1 MTKIIKA
8 DNSIVKSE
16 DYTNLLH
23 ELRGLID
30 KGKIQAYKAVDNI
43 LVETRWQMGER
54 IVREELNN
62 KDRADY
68 STFLIDSLAS
78 DLKIRKRELYEIIKF
93 YRTYPIVRT
102 LSAQLS
108 WSHYLALVEIEN
120 EKERLFYQNR
130 AIIHSWSVRELEGQ
144 IKGQLYQKTDQKE
157 IEETFKTILPS
168 VVDVQ
173 KVFKPDYDF
182 HFIQIAK
189 SGKEKELEDKIVHNI
204 IPFLKEFGEDFM
216 FLGRQVPIRI
226 DNEMHA
232 IDLVLYHRG
241 IPCVILVDLK
251 MGKIDSRDIGQMNK
265 YVGYFRRNRQYTHEK
280 DAIGLII
287 CEEAGKEEITYA
299 LDGLEE
305 KIFVAVYKTKLP
317 DEAKINKAIKEL

>member
-1 MTKIIKA
+1 M
-8 DNSIVKSE
+8 VC
-16 DYTNLLH
+16 
-23 ELRGLID
+23 
-30 KGKIQAYKAVDNI
+30 KG
-43 LVETRWQMGER
+43 
-54 IVREELNN
+54 
-62 KDRADY
+62 
-68 STFLIDSLAS
+68 SC
-78 DLKIRKRELYEIIKF
+78 
-93 YRTYPIVRT
+93 
-102 LSAQLS
+102 
-108 WSHYLALVEIEN
+108 
-120 EKERLFYQNR
+120 
-130 AIIHSWSVRELEGQ
+130 EGQ

-157 IEETFKTILPS
+157 IEETFKTILPA

-265 YVGYFRRNRQYTHEK
+265 YVGYYRHNRQYAHEK

>member
-102 LSAQLS
+102 VSAQLS

-130 AIIHSWSVRELEGQ
+130 AIIHSWSVRE
-144 IKGQLYQKTDQKE
+144 
-157 IEETFKTILPS
+157 
-168 VVDVQ
+168 
-173 KVFKPDYDF
+173 
-182 HFIQIAK
+182 AAR
-189 SGKEKELEDKIVHNI
+189 DK
-204 IPFLKEFGEDFM
+204 
-216 FLGRQVPIRI
+216 
-226 DNEMHA
+226 
-232 IDLVLYHRG
+232 
-241 IPCVILVDLK
+241 
-251 MGKIDSRDIGQMNK
+251 
-265 YVGYFRRNRQYTHEK
+265 
-280 DAIGLII
+280 
-287 CEEAGKEEITYA
+287 
-299 LDGLEE
+299 
-305 KIFVAVYKTKLP
+305 
-317 DEAKINKAIKEL
+317 